1 MNKVFHAGI
10 GLLVLLINLPV
21 GAHTTGDIS
30 GFHKN
35 PPPAPL
41 SPAAVG
47 SYARGCLAGGQALAA
62 DGPAWQAMRPS
73 RNRNYGHPRLVSFI
87 ETLSIKAQAE
97 GWPGLLV
104 GDMAQSRGG
113 PMNGGHR
120 SHQIGLDADI
130 WLTPMPDRVLS
141 IKEREQMGAVNMV
154 AKDRLS
160 VRANRWTDAH
170 AGVIKTAAQHPEVA
184 RIFVNAAI
192 KKELCRTAG
201 TDRKWL
207 RKVRSWWGHDH
218 HFHVR
223 LSCPAGSGGCK
234 NQSPPPAGD
243 GCDASLDWWFTDEA
257 LHPKPS
263 GKPRKKLTLADLPQ
277 TCQKVLE
284 AE

>member
-1 MNKVFHAGI
+1 MKHLRRMIFG
-10 GLLVLLINLPV
+10 LVLLSGP
-21 GAHTTGDIS
+21 AFAASDIS

-41 SPAAVG
+41 SSEAVG
-47 SYARGCLAGGQALAA
+47 SYARGCLAGAEALAA
-62 DGPAWQAMRPS
+62 SGPAWQAMRPS
-73 RNRNYGHPRLVSFI
+73 RKRNYGHPRLVAFI
-87 ETLSIKAQAE
+87 EALSVKAQAA

-120 SHQIGLDADI
+120 SHQIGLDVDI

-141 IKEREQMGAVNMV
+141 VREREKMSAVNMV
-154 AKDRLS
+154 AADRLS
-160 VRANRWTDAH
+160 VRADRWTETR
-170 AGVIKTAAQHPEVA
+170 AGLIKAAATTPGVA

-201 TDRKWL
+201 EDRAWL
-207 RKVRSWWGHDH
+207 RKIRSWWGHDH

-223 LSCPAGSGGCK
+223 LSCPAGDANCK
-234 NQSPPPAGD
+234 NQAPPPPGD

-263 GKPRKKLTLADLPQ
+263 GKPRKKLTLADLPNY
-277 TCQKVLE
+277 CRKVLK
-284 AE
+284 AR